1 MKPKE
6 AYRYICAK
14 FHGEGS
20 GMKKV
25 ERRKRR
31 ELEET
36 RTKEQQNN
44 GGKLLSMLSKHQ
56 SESGEAFMTLSM
68 NGKK

>member
-31 ELEET
+31 ELE
-36 RTKEQQNN
+36 
-44 GGKLLSMLSKHQ
+44 
-56 SESGEAFMTLSM
+56 
-68 NGKK
+68 